1 MSWTQGVLPRE
12 DMTTRQIDRLESAYK
27 LRTGDEAKI
36 EYITWFEIDGSD
48 AIAHF
53 DSNRGFR
60 IGHANVPE
68 STHNGPNGG

>member
-12 DMTTRQIDRLESAYK
+12 DMTDNQIERLESAYK
-27 LRTGDEAKI
+27 LRTGESASV
-36 EYITWFEIDGSD
+36 EYITWFAIDGSD

-60 IGHANVPE
+60 IND
-68 STHNGPNGG
+68 